1 MNIALRP
8 FGLDDFRRQAPIHL
22 RADPILQ
29 RQEQR
34 ESSARSYPRRIP
46 LVLSEAGGVYVRDT
60 AGQLYID
67 CLAGAGTLALGHNH
81 PVVIAA
87 LHDAIASGVPLH
99 TLDLSTRLKDELV
112 DALFA
117 SLPPAMRRGRI
128 QFCGPSGADAIEA
141 ALKLVR
147 TATKRRVVI
156 GFSGAYHGMTAGALP
171 LMGNLAVREPLGGA
185 TGDAHIM
192 PFPYDYRCP
201 FGLGGQSA
209 IDAHLRLLEQ
219 VLTDPE
225 SGVPAPAAVLLEVV
239 QGEGGVVPAPT
250 RWLQGVR
257 RLTRAAGVPLVIDEI
272 QTGVGRTGSF
282 FAFEQAGIEPDV
294 LVLSKAIGGGL
305 PMAVVIYRDE
315 LDRWAPGAHAGTFR
329 GNQLAMAAG
338 LATVK
343 HVRDE
348 SLHLH
353 ADRMGARLRVHLQ
366 EIQQDFPAIG
376 DVRGRG
382 LMIGVEMVSEASACD
397 GSIPPPGDGVM
408 ARAVQRACL
417 EQGLIIEVGGRH
429 GAVLRF
435 LCPLIVTAEEVD
447 EIAHRFRA
455 AMAKACATHV
465 REAAE

>member
-1 MNIALRP
+1 
-8 FGLDDFRRQAPIHL
+8 
-22 RADPILQ
+22 
-29 RQEQR
+29 
-34 ESSARSYPRRIP
+34 
-46 LVLSEAGGVYVRDT
+46 
-60 AGQLYID
+60 
-67 CLAGAGTLALGHNH
+67 
-81 PVVIAA
+81 
-87 LHDAIASGVPLH
+87 
-99 TLDLSTRLKDELV
+99 
-112 DALFA
+112 
-117 SLPPAMRRGRI
+117 
-128 QFCGPSGADAIEA
+128 
-141 ALKLVR
+141 
-147 TATKRRVVI
+147 
-156 GFSGAYHGMTAGALP
+156 
-171 LMGNLAVREPLGGA
+171 
-185 TGDAHIM
+185 
-192 PFPYDYRCP
+192 
-201 FGLGGQSA
+201 
-209 IDAHLRLLEQ
+209 
-219 VLTDPE
+219 
-225 SGVPAPAAVLLEVV
+225 VLLEVV

-250 RWLQGVR
+250 RWLHGVR

-353 ADRMGARLRVHLQ
+353 AERMGARLRVHLQ

-435 LCPLIVTAEEVD
+435 LCPLIVTTEEID